1 MIRGV
6 SLLPELE
13 AYAVERL
20 TEGEGISSQRKRDLE
35 VLADWVAERVRAGQP
50 AKLVFICTHNSRR
63 SHMAQLWAQLAA
75 RLFAVPGV
83 ETYSGGTEATAFNC
97 RAVAALNRT
106 GFLVEPF
113 SDGANPVYEVS
124 FEPGMEPLQAFSKVY
139 TDPSNPTEGY
149 AAVMTCAAA
158 DAGCPVV
165 FGAERRISVPY
176 EDPGDHDG
184 TEGEAAAYDE
194 RCRQIAQEMLY
205 VFSVAADR

>member
-1 MIRGV
+1 MVRGV

-13 AYAVERL
+13 TY
-20 TEGEGISSQRKRDLE
+20 
-35 VLADWVAERVRAGQP
+35 VAERIAELDEIPSPRRRNLESLSEWVGERMNAGQP
-50 AKLVFICTHNSRR
+50 VKLIFICTHNSRR

-75 RLFAVPGV
+75 RVFAVPGV

-97 RAVAALNRT
+97 RAVAALNRA

-113 SDGANPVYEVS
+113 SDGANPIYEVS

-139 TDPSNPTEGY
+139 TDPPNPNEGY
-149 AAVMTCAAA
+149 GAVLTCAAA

-165 FGAERRISVPY
+165 FGAERRISIPY

-184 TEGEAAAYDE
+184 TEGETAAYDE
-194 RCRQIAQEMLY
+194 RCRRIAREMLY